1 MAVINIFFLTGAFGA
16 AVDAA
21 VAAAPPEIPSAALTS
36 SSSAHASPT
45 FAEST
50 TRLALMVYSTLL
62 TLPSLILRGKSQST
76 HYYFPPPTAAE
87 RTKQTGSQQS
97 NRRSQ

>member
-50 TRLALMVYSTLL
+50 TRLALMV
-62 TLPSLILRGKSQST
+62 
-76 HYYFPPPTAAE
+76 
-87 RTKQTGSQQS
+87 
-97 NRRSQ
+97 